1 MITGTLTVKE
11 NIMFSAALRLSCSQE
26 QRQKIVDNV
35 VDELELTTVADKKV
49 YIVI

>member
-11 NIMFSAALRLSCSQE
+11 NIMFSAALRLSCSQK